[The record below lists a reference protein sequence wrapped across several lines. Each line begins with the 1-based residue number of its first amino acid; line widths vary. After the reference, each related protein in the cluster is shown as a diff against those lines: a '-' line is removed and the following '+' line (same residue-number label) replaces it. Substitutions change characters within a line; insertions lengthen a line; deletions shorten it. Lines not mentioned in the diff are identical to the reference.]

1 MRELETKGEIA
12 TEVANRAPATLK
24 DALAV
29 YAEVREREVSRA
41 LWDLDATSEFKARD
55 ITYQIAAL
63 AEIQRAVVGEPDEAP
78 KKKAKKAPQ
87 PANVVSLVPAAR
99 SHRQLQIDLAS
110 VLRASEKATVYG
122 EPLGTLKDEAKA
134 QIVQHTNVRANQA
147 MGSEIDELWR
157 FLQRVEDGA
166 QRAQAEIIRETQRG
180 GNLRDPRQVG
190 GARMSM

>member
-1 MRELETKGEIA
+1 MKGEIA
-12 TEVANRAPATLK
+12 TEVASRAPGSLK

-29 YAEVREREVSRA
+29 YAEVREREISRA

-63 AEIQRAVVGEPDEAP
+63 AEIQRAVAGEPTEAP
-78 KKKAKKAPQ
+78 KKKGKKA
-87 PANVVSLVPAAR
+87 PANVVELVPAPR
-99 SHRQLQIDLAS
+99 SHRQLQIDLAN
-110 VLRASEKATVYG
+110 VLRVSEKGTLYG
-122 EPLGTLKDEAKA
+122 EPLGALKDEAKG

-147 MGSEIDELWR
+147 MGAEIDELWR